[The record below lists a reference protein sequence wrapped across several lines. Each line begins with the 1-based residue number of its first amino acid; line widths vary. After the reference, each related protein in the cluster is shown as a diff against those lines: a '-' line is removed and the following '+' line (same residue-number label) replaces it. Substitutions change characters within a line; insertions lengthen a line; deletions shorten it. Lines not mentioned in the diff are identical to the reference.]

1 MDEEADVQDLKIKNI
16 IGFDGSTNNSLKVH
30 PNGKHIIYP
39 IGNKVA
45 IQEWA
50 TKKQIF
56 LSGHTN
62 IISSIAVSKTGKYI
76 ASGQINHIGFK
87 AMVIIWSFDKQCKIS
102 QYEHHKVRVEAVT
115 FSNDEQ
121 YVFTIGG
128 RDCGFVVV
136 WDIQLGQVICGSQL
150 ARGVQGDATVLHAM
164 NKRGACFI
172 TGGDGHLAVWK
183 VDKEARNVTSVDVA
197 TSKLKRKVL
206 CMDVNERDE
215 LCYCGTT
222 SGDVL
227 KIRLNFH
234 HDPEILEPVKQPSV
248 IGCWAR
254 LSRKKLP
261 RGVVD
266 LYECG
271 VRSIRVLFTG
281 KLLIGA
287 GNGKLELVE
296 ESQPKV
302 PDPYVKY
309 PSVPGLKVLK
319 STHVKEAI
327 TSIQLLNEDTI
338 LAATELC
345 EIFLIPFDKFE
356 AALVFTGHTTTI
368 HCIAFPH
375 NFSEVFATA
384 SKNSVRIWESSS
396 VQELLRICVQNFSC
410 SSVAFAKD
418 GKSILTGWSDGVIR
432 SFTPLTGRLIYAI
445 LNAHNKGVSALAIT
459 SHGRN
464 LVTGGCEGQIRLWE
478 VTPFRQTL
486 VCTLKE
492 HRGPVSAIDINK
504 WDNEAASA
512 STDGT
517 CIIWDL
523 ERKCRRQ
530 ILFAKTLFMC
540 VKYYPTA
547 VQIITGG
554 SDRKIAYWEVLD
566 GSLVRELEG
575 SPSGTINCLDI
586 SHDGD
591 RILSGG
597 NDQIVKLWKY
607 QEGTATHIGVG
618 HAAVITAA
626 RFSSDD
632 KFLVTCDAA
641 GGIFVW
647 ECPRDEQKV
656 GKKQKDEK
664 FVGEKPPS
672 TRDEEDIRDLPSV
685 RSQKSIDG
693 VPQAKHPAGCECC
706 RCSAESAR
714 SIGSGEDCCE
724 SVRSNSSQKSKKSHI
739 SQKSNQS
746 QKSKQT
752 QKSNQSQTSNPSLKS
767 LPRSQ
772 HSKDSVSF
780 KDKE

>member
-1 MDEEADVQDLKIKNI
+1 MDEEEVDAQELTIKSI

-50 TKKQIF
+50 TKKQSF

-62 IISSIAVSKTGKYI
+62 IISSIAVSRTGKYI

-87 AMVIIWSFDKQCKIS
+87 AMVIIWSFERQCKIS

-128 RDCGFVVV
+128 RDCGSVVV
-136 WDIQLGQVICGSQL
+136 WDINLGQVICGTQL
-150 ARGVQGDATVLHAM
+150 ARGVQGEATVIQAM
-164 NKRGACFI
+164 IKRGACFV
-172 TGGDGHLAVWK
+172 TAGDGHLAVWK
-183 VDKEARNVTSVDVA
+183 VDKEARNVTSIDVA
-197 TSKLKRKVL
+197 MSKLKRKVL
-206 CMDVNERDE
+206 CIDANERDE

-234 HDPEILEPVKQPSV
+234 HDPEVLDPVKQPSV

-266 LYECG
+266 LYQCG
-271 VRSIRVLFTG
+271 VRSIRLLFSG
-281 KLLIGA
+281 KLIIGA
-287 GNGKLELVE
+287 GDGKLELVE

-309 PSVPGLKVLK
+309 PSIPGLKVLK
-319 STHVKEAI
+319 STHVIGAV
-327 TSIQLLNEDTI
+327 TSIQLLNENTV
-338 LAATELC
+338 LAATEHC
-345 EIFLIPFDKFE
+345 EIFLITFEKWE
-356 AALVFTGHTTTI
+356 AALVFTGHTHTI
-368 HCIAFPH
+368 HCVAFPH

-396 VQELLRICVQNFSC
+396 AQELLRIRVENFSC
-410 SSVAFAKD
+410 SSVVFARD
-418 GKSILTGWSDGVIR
+418 GKSILTGWNDGVIR

-575 SPSGTINCLDI
+575 SNSGTINCLDI

-597 NDQIVKLWKY
+597 NDQLVKLWKY
-607 QEGTATHIGVG
+607 QEGTATHIGLG

-626 RFSSDD
+626 RFSADD

-656 GKKQKDEK
+656 EEK
-664 FVGEKPPS
+664 PKEEKAVEEKPPS
-672 TRDEEDIRDLPSV
+672 ARDEEDIRDLPSV
-685 RSQKSIDG
+685 RSQRSDAG
-693 VPQAKHPAGCECC
+693 EPQPKHPEDCECC
-706 RCSAESAR
+706 RCSTESSR
-714 SIGSGEDCCE
+714 SGGSSKDCCE
-724 SVRSNSSQKSKKSHI
+724 SVRSNTSQKSNKSQV
-739 SQKSNQS
+739 SQRSNQS
-746 QKSKQT
+746 QKSLP
-752 QKSNQSQTSNPSLKS
+752 KSQ
-767 LPRSQ
+767 RSKVSVS
-772 HSKDSVSF
+772 SKD
-780 KDKE
+780 KK